1 MEELWQG
8 QAGTGESQTMYGAF
22 PAFPHFPNLS
32 CSTTPAHFIFLNEP
46 RVSVQQHKSQNT
58 IMSFPSCGN
67 VPCPGVGRSLTFQWT
82 LCRISSV
89 IIFPWWSEAERW
101 IQQKK
106 QNQNFLLQV
115 KANALLTISQ
125 VRGFFPLENVYRH
138 VFDHRIGNMSW
149 EHTQICARINAAARS
164 HLTVITRHPGAPWKL
179 SVGLE
184 GIQPGESR
192 ATMWLG
198 WTVPQENCALMNGK
212 RSKRELQGRACEET
226 TGWEPSCA

>member
-125 VRGFFPLENVYRH
+125 VRGFFPLKMS
-138 VFDHRIGNMSW
+138 IG
-149 EHTQICARINAAARS
+149 TF
-164 HLTVITRHPGAPWKL
+164 LIT
-179 SVGLE
+179 GLE
-184 GIQPGESR
+184 ICHENTLKYALALTLLPEAISQSSPDILEPLESFLWDWKASSQEKAEPPCDWDGQFPR
-192 ATMWLG
+192 K
-198 WTVPQENCALMNGK
+198 TVH
-212 RSKRELQGRACEET
+212 
-226 TGWEPSCA
+226 